1 MVEGKKKLI
10 VILGAGVTGLSAGI
24 RYLDNGCDVTILEK
38 ADHAGGLAR
47 TVVRGDYR
55 LDIGPHHLFSQN
67 EAILQEMIDLF
78 EKDELISFSRD
89 AKIYFH
95 DRFLDYPLTAKNV
108 IFNMGLKHA
117 LFTSISVVWTS
128 LLKLFTKKRR
138 EANFKEWA
146 TTNFG
151 SYLYGI
157 FL

>member
-1 MVEGKKKLI
+1 MTEEKAKKRI
-10 VILGAGVTGLSAGI
+10 IILGAGVTGLSAGI
-24 RYLDNGCDVTILEK
+24 RFLETGCDVLILEK
-38 ADHAGGLAR
+38 ADQSGGLAK

-108 IFNMGLKHA
+108 IFNMGLMIIQHHFQCCKRYQ
-117 LFTSISVVWTS
+117 LQTQ
-128 LLKLFTKKRR
+128 LLLLVSHGMSRV
-138 EANFKEWA
+138 
-146 TTNFG
+146 
-151 SYLYGI
+151 L
-157 FL
+157 L